1 MAAQGETLRKFG
13 KYNLLA
19 HLATGGMADILLA
32 SHAGLGGF
40 EKLLVIKR
48 ILPHLAR
55 EQHFIEMFFDE
66 ARIAAMLNHPNV
78 VQIFDLGCIDGQYY
92 IAMEYLPG
100 ESLAMTIKTGRS
112 QNEPLPSYL
121 AAGIIL
127 QAAEGLHHAHT
138 AVSPDGQ
145 PLNIVH
151 RDVSPQNLFVLYDG
165 GVKVVD
171 FGIAKAAMRSTH
183 TRTGTLKGKYCYM
196 SPEQINGDDL
206 DARSDVFALGV
217 VLWEC
222 LTMRKL
228 FRQDGELK
236 LLQAITNED
245 APSPATVN
253 PEIPEPLCRITEKAL
268 SRDRDRRYASAQE
281 LRLAL
286 AQYLK
291 TVDEDADTL
300 AIGRFMR
307 RIFAE
312 RIEKKRHLIESTRE
326 SFRDLSS
333 VMNGDIKQYLSD
345 TELSIPQNTPQ
356 VPVAQ
361 APAQVSRKSSRRTAV
376 RFAAVAALAAAPLA
390 AFLVWQRP
398 SEPTVAPDAGPASN
412 TTDALAPAPV
422 PPPAE
427 AVDLPVAASDAGV
440 AAADGSDAAGADAAT
455 ARLATIPRRPKPR
468 DHAPPP
474 VIPPA
479 PVAPPAPP
487 GTLRL
492 TTDPWTEV
500 YYEGRRLGQTP
511 LVDVELPA
519 GTIRLR
525 AVNPESGIDKEIVV
539 QIKPGERT
547 VRRLNFF

>member
-1 MAAQGETLRKFG
+1 MAANSDTHRQFG

-32 SHAGLGGF
+32 SHAGIGGF

-78 VQIFDLGCIDGQYY
+78 VQIFDLGCVDNQYF

-100 ESLAMTIKTGRS
+100 ESLAMVIKTARTR
-112 QNEPLPSYL
+112 NEPLPPHL

-138 AVSPDGQ
+138 AVSPDGR
-145 PLNIVH
+145 PLCIVH

-171 FGIAKAAMRSTH
+171 FGIAKAAMRSTT
-183 TRTGTLKGKYCYM
+183 TRTGTLKGKYSYM
-196 SPEQINGDDL
+196 SPEQINGMAL
-206 DARSDVFALGV
+206 DARSDVFSLGV

-228 FRQDGELK
+228 FRQEGELK
-236 LLQAITNED
+236 LLQSITNED

-253 PEIPEPLCRITEKAL
+253 PAVPEPLCRITAKAL
-268 SRDRDRRYASAQE
+268 ARDRDQRYASAQD

-291 TVDEDADTL
+291 TVEEDADTV

-312 RIEKKRHLIESTRE
+312 RIEKKRQLIEDARE
-326 SFRDLSS
+326 SFRDLSG
-333 VMNGDIKQYLSD
+333 VMAGDIKQYLSD
-345 TELSIPQNTPQ
+345 TELSIPQTTPG
-356 VPVAQ
+356 
-361 APAQVSRKSSRRTAV
+361 APASLASATAAPKSRPQTAV
-376 RFAAVAALAAAPLA
+376 RFAALTALVAGSLA
-390 AFLVWQRP
+390 AFLLWQRLSGP
-398 SEPTVAPDAGPASN
+398 AAAPDAGPAPNAADVSPP
-412 TTDALAPAPV
+412 DLPPSPPAAV
-422 PPPAE
+422 EPPP
-427 AVDLPVAASDAGV
+427 AASDAGV
-440 AAADGSDAAGADAAT
+440 AAVDGSDTAGGDAAPG
-455 ARLATIPRRPKPR
+455 RLVTKTRRQKPR
-468 DHAPPP
+468 DNPPP
-474 VIPPA
+474 VSPPA
-479 PVAPPAPP
+479 PVAPPVPP

-519 GTIRLR
+519 GAIRLR
-525 AVNPESGIDKEIVV
+525 AVNPEVGIDKEIVV
-539 QIKPGERT
+539 HIKPGERT
-547 VRRLNFF
+547 VQRFNFF